1 MTNTPHPY
9 RLGRREFSLGKNR
22 NYQYVYRKGKSF
34 ASRYM
39 VLIYVPAREMKVGFS
54 VSSKVGN
61 AVCRNRLRRYFKE
74 DFRMLRSRMK
84 EGKYVFVAR
93 QSAKDTPHGVLKT
106 HMASLIRRAELFK
119 QADSHEAS

>member
-1 MTNTPHPY
+1 MIHAY

-34 ASRYM
+34 ASRHM
-39 VLIYVPAREMKVGFS
+39 VLIYVPARELRVGFS

-61 AVCRNRLRRYFKE
+61 AVTRNRLRRYFKE
-74 DFRMLRSRMK
+74 DFRMLRSQLK

-93 QSAKDTPHGVLKT
+93 TSAKDAPHRLLKT
-106 HMASLIRRAELFK
+106 HMHSLLTKAALFRE
-119 QADSHEAS
+119 ADAHEAD